1 MFPKVAQKVN
11 IYLGNSSE
19 KYVAK
24 NFLKSPNLVTLDFYY
39 TFSFREAYG
48 SYFASSAQRSAQRFG
63 DSFKRISPSLEGG
76 EGDDLDIFDQV
87 HWSQCDQMARLFIQN
102 LAIYTNANLPSSI

>member
-24 NFLKSPNLVTLDFYY
+24 NFLKSPNLVTLDFYN
-39 TFSFREAYG
+39 TF
-48 SYFASSAQRSAQRFG
+48 
-63 DSFKRISPSLEGG
+63 
-76 EGDDLDIFDQV
+76 
-87 HWSQCDQMARLFIQN
+87 
-102 LAIYTNANLPSSI
+102 